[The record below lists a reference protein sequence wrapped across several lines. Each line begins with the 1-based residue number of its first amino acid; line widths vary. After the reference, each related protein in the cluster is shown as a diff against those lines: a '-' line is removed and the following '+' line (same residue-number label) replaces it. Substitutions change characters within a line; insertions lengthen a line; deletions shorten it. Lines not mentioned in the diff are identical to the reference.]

1 MKYAGHGLGAVNE
14 REAFNMGYPIGTR
27 VRVRRDLEVGK
38 AYGDERSEVTIEVEE
53 EMARMRGK
61 VTTITD
67 NEGADYGVYKL
78 GDDGY
83 FYNRQMF
90 DVLPPERMEAKATWI
105 R

>member
-1 MKYAGHGLGAVNE
+1 MNE
-14 REAFNMGYPIGTR
+14 REGFYMGYPIGTR

-38 AYGDERSEVTIEVEE
+38 TYGDERSEVPVQVEG

-67 NEGADYGVYKL
+67 NEGASYGIYKL
-78 GDDGY
+78 GDDGF

-90 DVLPPERMEAKATWI
+90 DVLPPERTEAKATWMM
-105 R
+105 